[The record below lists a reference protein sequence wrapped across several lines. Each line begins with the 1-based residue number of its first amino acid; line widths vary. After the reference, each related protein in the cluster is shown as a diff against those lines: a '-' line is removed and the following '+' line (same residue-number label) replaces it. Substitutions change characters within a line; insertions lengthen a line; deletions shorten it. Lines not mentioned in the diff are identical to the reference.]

1 MHGLAFILV
10 QPQHARTYFGV
21 FLVITLLCS
30 EPSAYQVVSDC
41 VRERKVIIP
50 FGGYVPVLHQ
60 REMQMAIKVCL

>member
-1 MHGLAFILV
+1 MHGFAFVLV
-10 QPQHARTYFGV
+10 QSLHAWTYFGV

-30 EPSAYQVVSDC
+30 DPSAYQVVSDC

-60 REMQMAIKVCL
+60 REMQMAIKVFL